1 MLCKHGHKSISK
13 EKLIEALK
21 TLPDGAILS
30 VTDAEHLAV
39 SIQWGETTCDRNQD
53 GYIDLICEVWVRD

>member
-13 EKLIEALK
+13 EKLTEILK

-30 VTDAEHLAV
+30 VTDGENLAV
-39 SIQWGETTCDRNQD
+39 SIPGKTTCDRKQD
-53 GYIDLICEVWVRD
+53 GYVDILGEAWVRD